1 MNKGIL
7 KHSCPHH
14 MCAIH
19 VAMIGPKVVN
29 RVGLSRETEST
40 PPGPLQKNLNVSNMY
55 IKVIARTESLKCN
68 YKWGGRGVTWEDGDG
83 VYGGG
88 RNLGNTVE
96 PNKQTWLGFSFHPY
110 IIYVALDKFPKPISA
125 QPPHP

>member
-1 MNKGIL
+1 
-7 KHSCPHH
+7 
-14 MCAIH
+14 
-19 VAMIGPKVVN
+19 
-29 RVGLSRETEST
+29 
-40 PPGPLQKNLNVSNMY
+40 MY

-68 YKWGGRGVTWEDGDG
+68 YKWGGVAWKDREG
-83 VYGGG
+83 VYGGR